1 MKTKGKYANP
11 QRERIDPLWVK
22 QTQLIAATFLHQLLN
37 LPMEPSSLLQWMT
50 RVTMLVHCLPM
61 TQNVLFYLEYKE

>member
-22 QTQLIAATFLHQLLN
+22 QTQLIAATFLHNCKACTVKAIFAALTVPLK
-37 LPMEPSSLLQWMT
+37 
-50 RVTMLVHCLPM
+50 VILVIF
-61 TQNVLFYLEYKE
+61 QIFIAKK